1 MTANH
6 LYPSCVGS
14 WLVRPW
20 GERRYTRVNDSY
32 TSKQGALDWIRP
44 RRCGKGRSRWRTWPR
59 SKGLGRPTRRSS
71 TGPGLELLRRCSTR
85 GQPRRQEGAG
95 REGGHF
101 RALDPKWVNHADL
114 FRIKGVAGEYA
125 ELLEA
130 AGVDTVV
137 ELAQRNATNLQ
148 AKMFELNEAEPL
160 VRRVP
165 SESEVQ
171 GWVEEAKTLPRRV
184 SY

>member
-1 MTANH
+1 MANVAEIEG
-6 LYPSCVGS
+6 VGPAYAEK
-14 WLVRPW
+14 LDGAGV
-20 GERRYTRVNDSY
+20 GTVEALLD
-32 TSKQGALDWIRP
+32 QGATP
-44 RRCGKGRSRWRTWPR
+44 QSR
-59 SKGLGRPTRRSS
+59 K
-71 TGPGLELLRRCSTR
+71 
-85 GQPRRQEGAG
+85 
-95 REGGHF
+95 
-101 RALDPKWVNHADL
+101 ALAEKADISEHLILKWVNHADL

-148 AKMFELNEAEPL
+148 AKMFELNEAKPL